1 MWSVDPAQTF
11 SRIDSVRTLVSRS
24 AADRRFVASLM
35 GAFAVFA
42 LVLCALGVY
51 GLLSFITT
59 QRTPEIGVR
68 LALGA
73 GMRDILRLVAG
84 QALSL
89 VAAGVVVGI
98 LGALA
103 LGRFLRHLLF
113 AVSPADPV
121 TLAAVSVVLIAT
133 AGAACVL
140 PARRATRVDPIIALR
155 AD

>member
-1 MWSVDPAQTF
+1 
-11 SRIDSVRTLVSRS
+11 
-24 AADRRFVASLM
+24 
-35 GAFAVFA
+35 
-42 LVLCALGVY
+42 
-51 GLLSFITT
+51 
-59 QRTPEIGVR
+59 
-68 LALGA
+68 
-73 GMRDILRLVAG
+73 MRDILRLVAG

-98 LGALA
+98 LGTLA